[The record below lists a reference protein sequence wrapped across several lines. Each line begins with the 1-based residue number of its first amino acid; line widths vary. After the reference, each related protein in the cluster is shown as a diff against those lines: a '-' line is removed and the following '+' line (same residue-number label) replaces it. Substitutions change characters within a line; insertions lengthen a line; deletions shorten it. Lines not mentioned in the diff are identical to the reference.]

1 MDINGL
7 WIHWPNQCEYCKK
20 SWTTAHC
27 ARNQSFMRKLNGMHQ
42 EYLGSLHF
50 TCDYFV
56 SDEEKIEK
64 VKEQQTTMPCGG
76 I

>member
-1 MDINGL
+1 
-7 WIHWPNQCEYCKK
+7 
-20 SWTTAHC
+20 
-27 ARNQSFMRKLNGMHQ
+27 MRKLNGMHQ

-56 SDEEKIEK
+56 PDEEKIEK
-64 VKEQQTTMPCGG
+64 VKEQQTTTPCGG